1 MGVAARAAI
10 KVRRAKND
18 EEGVG
23 METGNVLFMR
33 FGDVSGKK
41 VLPDATGHM
50 LHTGSIV
57 PSQNVYWAMRSYMTP
72 C

>member
-1 MGVAARAAI
+1 
-10 KVRRAKND
+10 
-18 EEGVG
+18 
-23 METGNVLFMR
+23 METGNGLFMR

-50 LHTGSIV
+50 LHTGLVV
-57 PSQNVYWAMRSYMTP
+57 PSQNVYWAARSYMAP